1 MDFKGQQLAET
12 LAMYI
17 LVGFAAIAFL
27 VGYLRQD
34 FGSMMTL
41 FGSGCAVACVVAVPD
56 WPVYNKHP
64 VKWLPAK
71 GDAAGKQQKR
81 GGGGTGSDG
90 SGLARKKQKEGSW
103 SNLWGMF

>member
-41 FGSGCAVACVVAVPD
+41 FGSGCAVAGVVAVPD

-71 GDAAGKQQKR
+71 GDAAGKQHKR
-81 GGGGTGSDG
+81 GSGGGTS
-90 SGLARKKQKEGSW
+90 SGLARKQKEGSW

>member
-1 MDFKGQQLAET
+1 MDFKGQQLAES
-12 LAMYI
+12 LAMYM

-64 VKWLPAK
+64 IQWLPAK
-71 GDAAGKQQKR
+71 GDAAGGKQQKR
-81 GGGGTGSDG
+81 GGGGGGGVS
-90 SGLARKKQKEGSW
+90 AVRRKKVGSW